1 MIEIIYL
8 IYPTECGLIRLIPLI
23 SVCVCHVM
31 LVECGKPS
39 NNKSELKMDITFRK
53 PVQTICDTV

>member
-1 MIEIIYL
+1 MMFHDL
-8 IYPTECGLIRLIPLI
+8 FIYPTECGLI

-39 NNKSELKMDITFRK
+39 NNKFELKMDITFWK
-53 PVQTICDTV
+53 PVQTICETV

>member
-1 MIEIIYL
+1 MMFHDVF
-8 IYPTECGLIRLIPLI
+8 IYPTECGLI

-53 PVQTICDTV
+53 PVQTICETV